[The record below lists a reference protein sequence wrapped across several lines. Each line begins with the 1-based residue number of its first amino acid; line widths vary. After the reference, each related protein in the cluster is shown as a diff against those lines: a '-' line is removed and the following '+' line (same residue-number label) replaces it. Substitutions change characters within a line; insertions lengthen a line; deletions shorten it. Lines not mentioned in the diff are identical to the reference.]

1 MKHLRLK
8 LLAVS
13 IASVTAAV
21 SANDAQVRLDNLVIS
36 ASGFEQKITDAPAS
50 ISVVTREE
58 LEQKNFSNLAE
69 ALRDVEGIDVLGN
82 TGKTGGLNISIR
94 GMPSDY
100 TLILIDGRRQSAAGD
115 ITPNGFG
122 EMSTGF
128 IPPVNAIERIEVIRG
143 PMSTLYGSD
152 AIGGVVNIITRKVG
166 NEWTGSLTQE
176 FTFQEES
183 EFGDNR
189 KTSFYTSGPLIEDR
203 LGLTLRGSYFDRDE
217 YNLTAQGVG
226 GQEIL
231 LNSRGQSKVEAE
243 IYTFGGRL
251 DLLAHED
258 HDLWFDFDIS
268 RQTYDNGTPDNRKLS
283 NNDTAT
289 NWRGYDDELRH
300 DREQFAIGH
309 TSRVGE
315 GTWESSLMRNQTE
328 TIGRTI
334 PGNPNNPTNTGIPG
348 KNVKDPRELESTNL
362 IFDTKYMQALGD
374 RHFFTVGGQYWK
386 AEMIDGVAPNKFKQ
400 DDWSLFAENEWSVT
414 DDLMLTLGARYN
426 HNEFFGGH
434 ITPRAYAV
442 YSLDNNWTL
451 KGGVST
457 GYKTPNVDA
466 LYDGINGITAQG
478 ATATVGNPALDPEKS
493 INGEL
498 GVYYQ
503 QDNGFSAN
511 ATLFQSRI
519 KDRFSSTTRYN
530 CNYDGS
536 GSDPIQNPAP
546 GDCYN
551 LSGFDGQSTVGWTEN
566 LNKARSEGIE
576 LAARIPLAP
585 DWNLS
590 VNYTYTETEIEDE
603 SGQVVGELSDT
614 PRHLANARLSW
625 QATPQAN
632 LWLNASYRGE
642 SRRFDTEPTA
652 GQNKALYDAVGDIKG
667 YGLLDLGGS
676 YQLTRNLRLSGTI
689 ENLLNKDFRAYKAYE
704 YNGDTYYASEYSHF
718 TRSTKGAVLD
728 GRRLWLSANL
738 SF

>member
-1 MKHLRLK
+1 MKRLRLK
-8 LLAVS
+8 LLAAS
-13 IASVTAAV
+13 IASVTGMVYA
-21 SANDAQVRLDNLVIS
+21 DETVRLDSMVVS

-58 LEQKNFSNLAE
+58 LERKNFSNLAE
-69 ALRDVEGIDVLGN
+69 ALQDVEGIDVLGN

-100 TLILIDGRRQSAAGD
+100 TLILIDGRRQNSAGS

-128 IPPVNAIERIEVIRG
+128 VPPVNAIERIEVIRG

-152 AIGGVVNIITRKVG
+152 AIGGVVNIITRKVS
-166 NEWTGSLTQE
+166 NEWTGSVTQE
-176 FTFQEES
+176 FTFQEDS
-183 EFGDNR
+183 EFGDSR

-217 YNLTAQGVG
+217 YNLTAQGVD
-226 GQEIL
+226 GQDVE
-231 LNSRGQSKVEAE
+231 LNSRGQSKVEAD
-243 IYTFGGRL
+243 IYSFGGRL
-251 DLLAHED
+251 DLLAHEN

-268 RQTYDNGTPDNRKLS
+268 RQTYDNGTPENRKLS

-309 TSRVGE
+309 TSRVGS

-334 PGNPNNPTNTGIPG
+334 PGNPNDPTNSGIPG
-348 KNVKDPRELESTNL
+348 KNVMDPRELEATNL
-362 IFDTKYMQALGD
+362 ILDSKYMQALGE
-374 RHFFTVGGQYWK
+374 RHFLTVGGQYWK

-400 DDWSLFAENEWSVT
+400 DDWSLFAENEWAVT
-414 DDLMLTLGARYN
+414 DDLLLTLGARYN

-434 ITPRAYAV
+434 VTPRAYAV
-442 YSLDNNWTL
+442 YSLNNNWTL

-478 ATATVGNPALDPEKS
+478 QTATVGNPALNPEKS
-493 INGEL
+493 VNGEL
-498 GVYYQ
+498 GIYYQ
-503 QDNGFSAN
+503 QDNGLTAN

-519 KDRFSSTTRYN
+519 EDRFSSTSRYN

-536 GSDPIQNPAP
+536 GSDPLQNPVP
-546 GDCYN
+546 GDCYT
-551 LSGFDGQSTVGWTEN
+551 LVGFDGQSTVGWTEN

-585 DWNLS
+585 RWDLS
-590 VNYTYTETEIEDE
+590 VNYTYTDTEIEDE
-603 SGQVVGELSDT
+603 TGQVVGELSDT
-614 PRHLANARLSW
+614 PTHLANARLNW
-625 QATPQAN
+625 QATHQAN
-632 LWLNASYRGE
+632 FWLNASYRGE
-642 SRRFDTEPTA
+642 SRRFDTVPTS
-652 GQNKALYDAVGDIKG
+652 GQNKALYDAIGDIKG
-667 YGLLDLGGS
+667 YSLLDLGGS
-676 YQLTRNLRLSGTI
+676 YQLSKNLRISGTI
-689 ENLLNKDFRAYKAYE
+689 QNLLDKDFRDYKAYE
-704 YNGDTYYASEYSHF
+704 YNGDTYYASAYSHF

>member
-1 MKHLRLK
+1 MRHLRLK

-69 ALRDVEGIDVLGN
+69 ALRDVEGVDVLGN

-100 TLILIDGRRQSAAGD
+100 TLILIDGRRQGAAGN

-122 EMSTGF
+122 EMSTSF

-176 FTFQEES
+176 FTFQEEN

-203 LGLTLRGSYFDRDE
+203 LGLTLRGSYFERDE

-251 DLLAHED
+251 DLIAHEN

-283 NNDTAT
+283 ANDTPT
-289 NWRGYDDELRH
+289 NWRGYADELRH
-300 DREQFAIGH
+300 DRDQFSIGH
-309 TSRVGE
+309 TSRVGA
-315 GTWESSLMRNQTE
+315 GTWESSLMHNQTE

-348 KNVKDPRELESTNL
+348 KNVADPRELESTNL
-362 IFDTKYMQALGD
+362 IFDTKYMQAIGD

-386 AEMIDGVAPNKFKQ
+386 AEMIDGVALNKFKQ
-400 DDWSLFAENEWSVT
+400 DDWSLFAENEWAVT

-442 YSLDNNWTL
+442 YSLDQNWTV

-457 GYKTPNVDA
+457 GYKTPNIDA
-466 LYDGINGITAQG
+466 LYDGVNGITAQG
-478 ATATVGNPALDPEKS
+478 ATATVGNPGLDPEKS

-498 GVYYQ
+498 GVYFQ

-530 CNYDGS
+530 CNYTGATN
-536 GSDPIQNPAP
+536 PINPPPA
-546 GDCYN
+546 DCYN
-551 LSGFDGQSTVGWTEN
+551 LVGFDNQRNVGWTEN
-566 LNKARSEGIE
+566 LNKARSEGLE

-585 DWNLS
+585 AWNLS

-603 SGQVVGELSDT
+603 TGQVVGELSDT

-632 LWLNASYRGE
+632 LWLSASYRGE
-642 SRRFDTEPTA
+642 SRRFNTLPAEGTD
-652 GQNKALYDAVGDIKG
+652 NRALYDALGDIKA
-667 YGLLDLGGS
+667 YALLDLGGS
-676 YQLTRNLRLSGTI
+676 YQLTRNLRLSGTV

-704 YNGDTYYASEYSHF
+704 CSTGTCYGSEYSHQ
-718 TRSTKGAVLD
+718 TQSTKGAVLD